1 MPEIAPWLLKSVEAH
16 PALMGKPPIPEQF
29 SDAVVDVIPH
39 KTLREC
45 VLRYG
50 KHFWEDASRGF
61 APLFLGA
68 PGVYKSF
75 AAAALS
81 RVLHLR
87 ACVPVAWCDVP
98 VGLNALERRRF
109 DRATD
114 EQIDRWKHAPWL
126 VMDDFAMA
134 KRDTWQHGVLTEVAL
149 ARFDLGRPTCWT
161 GNIEVEVPTPQAVED
176 ALKASAGVQLAR
188 RILERSDGYRVYV
201 R

>member
-1 MPEIAPWLLKSVEAH
+1 
-16 PALMGKPPIPEQF
+16 MGKAPVPEQF

-39 KTLREC
+39 KTLRDC
-45 VLRYG
+45 VLKYG
-50 KHFWEDASRGF
+50 QQFWQQASRGF

-81 RVLHLR
+81 RVLHER
-87 ACVPVAWCDVP
+87 ACVPIAWCDVP
-98 VGLNALERRRF
+98 VGLNAMERRRF

-114 EQIDRWKHAPWL
+114 EQIERWKQVPWL
-126 VMDDFAMA
+126 VLDDFAMA
-134 KRDTWQHGVLTEVAL
+134 KKDSWQHGVLTEVAM

-161 GNIEVEVPTPQAVED
+161 GNIEVTSPSPQAVEE
-176 ALKASAGVQLAR
+176 ALRENAGVQLAR
-188 RILERSDGYRVYV
+188 RILERSENFRVYV